1 MCLSSIMYV
10 FMERQIE
17 NTKMLLGLIQQGISL
32 PFCKLILQ
40 LMLFL
45 SLFPLLGIPDKEN
58 VSSYSVSA

>member
-1 MCLSSIMYV
+1 
-10 FMERQIE
+10 MERQIE
-17 NTKMLLGLIQQGISL
+17 NTKILLGLIQQGISF

-45 SLFPLLGIPDKEN
+45 SLFSLLGIPDKEN